1 MAKFHINNN
10 GEAKA
15 CHAKVRCRFGGESGN
30 ENHFASMDAAET
42 ASQKRLEQM
51 YGKVTGGVKK
61 SDLSDSTKTALA
73 KLYNEGVRIQHVDSI
88 AATTLKKPSSTVS
101 DVDLLDE
108 KPSPDLLASIRRGD
122 FKNSF

>member
-30 ENHFASMDAAET
+30 ENHFASMDAAE
-42 ASQKRLEQM
+42 AESQKRLEKM

-61 SDLSDSTKTALA
+61 SDLSEGAKSALA
-73 KLYNEGVRIQHVDSI
+73 KLYNDGVRIQHVESI
-88 AATTLKKPSSTVS
+88 AAAKLRKPSTTVS
-101 DVDLLDE
+101 DVDVLDE
-108 KPSPDLLASIRRGD
+108 KPSPDLLASIRRGY
-122 FKNSF
+122 FQNSF